1 MFHVGHQDGC
11 FRQGFPVSVADGH
24 QALALQNCVCVQQ
37 THGLRESPIET
48 VNLKRDHHE
57 LIMIVIQTIVMVANC
72 L

>member
-1 MFHVGHQDGC
+1 MAVFGRVFLCLSLMGIKHWH
-11 FRQGFPVSVADGH
+11 FKIAFW
-24 QALALQNCVCVQQ
+24 LLNCVCVQQ

-57 LIMIVIQTIVMVANC
+57 LIMIVIQTIVMLANC